1 MSTSASTLSALAAP
15 ATRALASAP
24 PGTELD
30 VTGLICLDI
39 DVDLCLDI
47 ICTGGTCDQGT
58 GTCTCPPGTELD
70 ITGLICL
77 DIDVDLCLDIICT
90 GGTCDQG
97 TGTCTCPPGT
107 LLDITGL

>member
-1 MSTSASTLSALAAP
+1 MGDLICGDVLCLGDQVCDQGTCVCPPGTELDVTGLICLDVDVDLCLDIIC
-15 ATRALASAP
+15 TGGTCDQGTCVCP

-58 GTCTCPPGTELD
+58 CVCPPGTE
-70 ITGLICL
+70 
-77 DIDVDLCLDIICT
+77 
-90 GGTCDQG
+90 
-97 TGTCTCPPGT
+97 
-107 LLDITGL
+107 